1 MPKHVKIARENWV
14 RMMYCVK
21 HLMKLHPE
29 YNDMIMPFYA
39 KMYDKYPYNED
50 DPFNFEDNYK
60 IRPRTSIER
69 HLDELADLNQKEI
82 QEQKTTKKEFNDN
95 LNLLLV
101 DLGLKLP
108 SWNEEEK
115 GKDNDKKKPM

>member
-1 MPKHVKIARENWV
+1 
-14 RMMYCVK
+14 MMYCVK

-39 KMYDKYPYNED
+39 KMYDLYPYNEQ
-50 DPFNFEDNYK
+50 DPFNFDDDYK
-60 IRPRTSIER
+60 VRPRTSIER

-82 QEQKTTKKEFNDN
+82 QEQKTTKKEFSDN

-108 SWNEEEK
+108 SWDDNKEK

>member
-1 MPKHVKIARENWV
+1 
-14 RMMYCVK
+14 MMYCVK

-29 YNDMIMPFYA
+29 YNDMLMDFYA
-39 KMYDKYPYNED
+39 KMYEKYPYNED

-82 QEQKTTKKEFNDN
+82 QKQKTTPKEFNDN

-108 SWNEEEK
+108 SWDEEEK

>member
-1 MPKHVKIARENWV
+1 
-14 RMMYCVK
+14 MMYCVK

-39 KMYDKYPYNED
+39 KMYDMYPYNED
-50 DPFNFEDNYK
+50 DPFNFENNYK

-108 SWNEEEK
+108 SWDDNKEK